1 MFGSFYIVGTPIGNI
16 EDITYR
22 AIKTLSEVDL
32 ILCEDTRHTKRLL
45 DYYEIKNKTL
55 SYNDYNEAKR
65 INQII
70 TYLKDGMN
78 LALVSDA
85 GMPGISDPGYR
96 ISNYIRD
103 NEKDIN
109 IFTIPGASSVTAG
122 LSVSGLPSDKFYFC
136 GFLPKKKGRNKMF
149 NIISEIDCSIIIFE
163 SPKRIYKT
171 LNNIY
176 DYLGNRFITICKEMT
191 KIHESYYFGFIK
203 DIIDVPDKSFEKGE
217 IVIIISKNNYKP

>member
-55 SYNDYNEAKR
+55 SYNDYNETKR

-136 GFLPKKKGRNKMF
+136 GFLTLSSHKMYFMGSLLAFKG
-149 NIISEIDCSIIIFE
+149 
-163 SPKRIYKT
+163 T
-171 LNNIY
+171 
-176 DYLGNRFITICKEMT
+176 MT
-191 KIHESYYFGFIK
+191 
-203 DIIDVPDKSFEKGE
+203 
-217 IVIIISKNNYKP
+217 N